1 MAVSRVADTYEV
13 VIPMLPKSTWA
24 PGTNPLPF
32 IVKVKVPTATLAGL
46 TDATVG
52 NALNRIT
59 VALAETVGAA
69 MLVAVTIT
77 LSVLGMAAGGV

>member
-1 MAVSRVADTYEV
+1 
-13 VIPMLPKSTWA
+13 MLPKSTWA

-32 IVKVKVPTATLAGL
+32 IINAKGPTAIFAGL

-52 NALNRIT
+52 KALKRIT
-59 VALAETVGAA
+59 VALAKTDGEA
-69 MLVAVTIT
+69 MLVAVTMT